1 MMMLLVER
9 AAIVSESGST
19 ELLAQSRTTMVHMP
33 QGIIAE
39 LFGGWG
45 VRI

>member
-1 MMMLLVER
+1 MMLVER
-9 AAIVSESGST
+9 AAVVSDDSAG
-19 ELLAQSRTTMVHMP
+19 ELLAQARTTLVHVP
-33 QGIIAE
+33 RGVHAE

>member
-1 MMMLLVER
+1 MMMLVER
-9 AAIVSESGST
+9 AAIVSDSASS
-19 ELLAQSRTTMVHMP
+19 ELLAQSRTTLVHVP
-33 QGIIAE
+33 QGVIAE

>member
-1 MMMLLVER
+1 MMLVER
-9 AAIVSESGST
+9 AAIVSDNGAI
-19 ELLAQSRTTMVHMP
+19 ELLAQARTTLVHVP
-33 QGIIAE
+33 QGISAE

>member
-1 MMMLLVER
+1 MMMLVER
-9 AAIVSESGST
+9 AAVVSNGSSGD
-19 ELLAQSRTTMVHMP
+19 LLAQSRTTLVHVP
-33 QGIIAE
+33 QGVASE

>member
-1 MMMLLVER
+1 MMLVER
-9 AAIVSESGST
+9 AAVVTDAAAS
-19 ELLAQSRTTMVHMP
+19 ELLAQARTSLVHVP
-33 QGIIAE
+33 QGVIAE